1 MKKYLNITIIS
12 LLVFSAFFFAF
23 DKSGA
28 EKMKN
33 KKGNHTMSD
42 ENINNKEFKTESGLI
57 YEIIKLGEGEKP
69 NATDKVE
76 VHYHGTLEDG
86 SVFDSSVDRNQT
98 ITFGLNQ
105 VIKGWTEGLQLMP
118 VGSKFKFTI
127 PPELGYGDRDMGSI
141 PPNSTLI
148 FEVEL
153 FDIKKPFVD
162 QDFSLPAEEITT
174 ESGLRY
180 LEHISG
186 DGEVTQAGNVVVVHY
201 SGFLSDGTKFDSSHD
216 RARPFNFTL
225 GENRVIKGW
234 EEGLLN
240 MKKGAK
246 RTLIIPPELG
256 YGSRG
261 AGGVI
266 PPNATLVFEVELID
280 FK

>member
-1 MKKYLNITIIS
+1 MTDNS
-12 LLVFSAFFFAF
+12 S
-23 DKSGA
+23 
-28 EKMKN
+28 N
-33 KKGNHTMSD
+33 SD
-42 ENINNKEFKTESGLI
+42 EIGKEITTASGLR
-57 YEIIKLGEGEKP
+57 YEIIKLGNGEKP
-69 NATDKVE
+69 EATDKVE

-86 SVFDSSVDRNQT
+86 TVFDSSVDRGQT

-118 VGSKFKFTI
+118 IGSKFKFII
-127 PPELGYGDRDMGSI
+127 PPALGYGDRNIGSI
-141 PPNSTLI
+141 PPNSTLT

-153 FDIKKPFVD
+153 FNIIKPFID
-162 QDFSLPAEEITT
+162 NDFSIPTEEISL

-180 LEHISG
+180 LEHIAG
-186 DGEVTQAGNVVVVHY
+186 DGEETKVGNIVIVHY
-201 SGFLSDGTKFDSSHD
+201 SGFLSDGRKFDSSHD
-216 RARPFNFTL
+216 RGQPFNFTL
-225 GENRVIKGW
+225 GEGRVIKGW

-240 MKKGAK
+240 MRKGAK

-266 PPNATLVFEVELID
+266 PPDATLVFEVELID

>member
-1 MKKYLNITIIS
+1 MKKYLSITIIS

-33 KKGNHTMSD
+33 KKGSHTMND
-42 ENINNKEFKTESGLI
+42 ENINDKEFKTESGLI

-162 QDFSLPAEEITT
+162 KDFSLPAEEIAT

-180 LEHISG
+180 LEHIAG
-186 DGEVTQAGNVVVVHY
+186 DGEVTQTGNVVVVHY

-240 MKKGAK
+240 MKKRCK
-246 RTLIIPPELG
+246 KNFN
-256 YGSRG
+256 YSS
-261 AGGVI
+261 
-266 PPNATLVFEVELID
+266 
-280 FK
+280 